1 MKVIFDKAELISA
14 ITPALGAVSSRRD
27 NPILECLKIS
37 TTGEESCR
45 ITTFDNEKGFH
56 IDINATVIE
65 EGACLINAQRF
76 FGMVKNMPSDIT
88 LECGKNMT
96 ASITSERSKYE
107 IQYQDPKLY
116 PNITEISGRQSFT
129 LKQSQ
134 LRDVITQTLFA
145 VADNN
150 DRLQLNGAFFTVDN
164 GYIHVVAL
172 DGLRFAERMIR
183 DEEII
188 KTNIEVAVDTEVQF
202 IVPKRSLAEVIKL
215 LEDPDEKIT
224 VIKARRHVMFRVKNI
239 TFHTVLIDG
248 DYIDYRRF
256 IPKNET
262 TTATVNT
269 AQLRDSLERA
279 LFITEYKE
287 AGRLKAPVKL
297 GFYDGMMLVTSV
309 SSSNKVK
316 DEITAKKEGQDL
328 EIGFNCKMLLDTF
341 RVLDCENITLKLT
354 TPLSAMAMV
363 PTDPDDDSFL
373 YFTFPTR
380 ITENF

>member
-1 MKVIFDKAELISA
+1 MKVIFDKSELISA
-14 ITPALGAVSSRRD
+14 ITPAMGAVSSRRD
-27 NPILECLKIS
+27 NPILECLKI
-37 TTGEESCR
+37 TATAPDMCR
-45 ITTFDNEKGFH
+45 ITTYDNEKGFH
-56 IDINATVIE
+56 IDIAARVVK
-65 EGACLINAQRF
+65 EGCCLINAQRF

-88 LECGKNMT
+88 LECNQDMT
-96 ASITSERSKYE
+96 AVLTSERSTYE
-107 IQYQDPKLY
+107 IQYQDAKLY

-134 LRDVITQTLFA
+134 LKDVIMQTMFA

-150 DRLQLNGAFFTVDN
+150 DRQQLNGAYFVVDN

-183 DEEII
+183 DEKIV
-188 KTNIEVAVDTEVQF
+188 KTNIEVAVDTEVRF
-202 IVPKRSLAEVIKL
+202 IIPKKSLVEVIKL
-215 LEDPDEKIT
+215 LEDPDEEIT
-224 VIKARRHVMFRVKNI
+224 VVKARRHVMFKVKNI
-239 TFHTVLIDG
+239 TFHTSLIDG
-248 DYIDYRRF
+248 DYIEYRRF

-269 AQLRDSLERA
+269 AAIRDSLERA

-297 GFYDGMMLVTSV
+297 NFYDGVLNVSSV
-309 SSSNKVK
+309 SSSNKVQ
-316 DEITAKKEGQDL
+316 DEIPAEKEGNDL

-341 RVLDCENITLKLT
+341 RVLECEKIKLKLT

-363 PTDPDDDSFL
+363 PVDDNDDSFL